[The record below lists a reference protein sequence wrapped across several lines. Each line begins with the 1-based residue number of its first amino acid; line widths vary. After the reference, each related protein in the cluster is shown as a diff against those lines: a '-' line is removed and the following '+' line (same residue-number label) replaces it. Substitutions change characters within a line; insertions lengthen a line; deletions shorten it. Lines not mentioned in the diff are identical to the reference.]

1 MRALKLGAII
11 VIAAAVCAAV
21 VSLPKKTAFKCGDT
35 YTFYVGRT
43 SSDCKIITVDDN
55 AELLYLTLKDVCGE
69 ATTFSSLDLEAFL
82 KDVNGEVL
90 FKEELSDSVNYY
102 CSADLP
108 YSVELYGTE
117 INLHICVKEDG
128 VTVAS
133 PIIFGGY

>member
-21 VSLPKKTAFKCGDT
+21 VALPKKTAFECGDT

-43 SSDCKIITVDDN
+43 SSDCRIITVDDN
-55 AELLYLTLKDVCGE
+55 AELLCLTLKDVCGE
-69 ATTFSSLDLEAFL
+69 ATTFSSLDVEAFL

-108 YSVELYGTE
+108 YSVELYGRE
-117 INLHICVKEDG
+117 VNLHICVKEDG